1 MGCGDTVLDDWF
13 PTFRYSV
20 VFWKSRKQS
29 TQWRGAISQR
39 NWMPNV
45 PLWGPKI
52 LHSKNIIQV
61 LFIAI
66 IRQTSCRYHTF
77 KYPTNLLHKV
87 LNIYIYIYIYVL
99 GTTIPFPQMSVFSA
113 LKLIWNL
120 KQMWGSFKRHGIR
133 TVANYGGGGRH
144 VNKHKHT
151 QWHVNLW
158 SNLKL
163 SSKLGKWRET
173 FFSFRDNRSR
183 ILPQTAVMC

>member
-1 MGCGDTVLDDWF
+1 MAPYPRGTECQTYRCEGLKFCTVRISYKCYLSLSYGKLRADIILSN
-13 PTFRYSV
+13 TLQICYTK
-20 VFWKSRKQS
+20 FW
-29 TQWRGAISQR
+29 
-39 NWMPNV
+39 
-45 PLWGPKI
+45 
-52 LHSKNIIQV
+52 
-61 LFIAI
+61 
-66 IRQTSCRYHTF
+66 
-77 KYPTNLLHKV
+77 
-87 LNIYIYIYIYVL
+87 IYIYIYIYVL